1 MNTTIQYD
9 YVDHLPADF
18 SDRELRADVRA
29 GLLGAR
35 KSLPPKWFYDKVG
48 SELFED
54 ITRLPEYYPT
64 RTERAILTLH
74 ADDIVRA
81 AGTRTLVEL
90 GSGSSDKTRL
100 LLEAL
105 ISRTP
110 GGGSYVA
117 LDVSEDALRSACAAL
132 AADYPTLR
140 VSGLRADF
148 THQLDRLPQ
157 GGARTIAFL
166 GGTIGN
172 FEPMERDAFL
182 RTLRSGLQ
190 EDDTFLLG
198 ADLVKPAEILVPA
211 YDDAAGVT
219 AAFNLNLL
227 DVLNHRLSADFDR
240 SAFDHIA
247 VWDAANEWIEMHLR
261 SSRSMTVQLPAL
273 STQVDIDKGEHI
285 RTEISAKFRR
295 DRLTAEMT
303 AAGFV
308 ERGWWTDE
316 QEWFSLSLWAPA

>member
-1 MNTTIQYD
+1 
-9 YVDHLPADF
+9 
-18 SDRELRADVRA
+18 
-29 GLLGAR
+29 
-35 KSLPPKWFYDKVG
+35 
-48 SELFED
+48 
-54 ITRLPEYYPT
+54 
-64 RTERAILTLH
+64 
-74 ADDIVRA
+74 
-81 AGTRTLVEL
+81 
-90 GSGSSDKTRL
+90 
-100 LLEAL
+100 
-105 ISRTP
+105 
-110 GGGSYVA
+110 
-117 LDVSEDALRSACAAL
+117 
-132 AADYPTLR
+132 
-140 VSGLRADF
+140 
-148 THQLDRLPQ
+148 
-157 GGARTIAFL
+157 
-166 GGTIGN
+166 
-172 FEPMERDAFL
+172 
-182 RTLRSGLQ
+182 
-190 EDDTFLLG
+190 
-198 ADLVKPAEILVPA
+198 VPA